1 MKKMQQPVISLIMP
15 VFNAKEPEFR
25 QAIESI
31 LNQTFEDFEFIIIN
45 DGSTN
50 NSEEV
55 ALSYSDKRIRYIKN
69 DYNMKLIKT
78 LNKGLGLANGKYIA
92 RLDSD
97 DFCDKTRFEKQVNYL
112 ENNPNVG
119 LLGTFIT
126 IEPTGEK
133 TPLFTDPKE
142 IKILMRYGHNCLAH
156 SSVMFRKSV
165 IDKYN
170 LKYGEY
176 CIYAEDYKLWT
187 EMSLYCDITNLP
199 EYLVSYRLSNDGICA
214 THTAEQQKMTNLI
227 ILDNIIQDFECN
239 KDFMYSILTKYAK
252 NIQLSKLEYYAAE
265 ALLLQVIKYIKAN
278 VGENRGQ
285 GAVRRLVWI
294 LKEMNTPKRN

>member
-1 MKKMQQPVISLIMP
+1 MGHPVISLIMP
-15 VFNAKEPEFR
+15 VYNAKETEFR

-45 DGSTN
+45 DGSDN

-55 ALSYSDKRIRYIKN
+55 ALSYSDDRIRYIKN

-78 LNKGLGLANGKYIA
+78 LNKGLGLTNGKYIA

-97 DFCDKTRFEKQVNYL
+97 DFCDKTRFEKQFNYL
-112 ENNPNVG
+112 ETNPNIG

-133 TPLFTDPKE
+133 TPLLTNPKE
-142 IKILMRYGHNCLAH
+142 IKILLRYGHNCLAH

-165 IDKYN
+165 IDAHN
-170 LKYGEY
+170 LNYGEY

-227 ILDNIIQDFECN
+227 VLDNIISDFDCN
-239 KDFMYSILTKYAK
+239 KDFMYSILTKYTK
-252 NIQLSKLEYYAAE
+252 NIQLTKLEYYAAE
-265 ALLLQVIKYIKAN
+265 ALLLQAIKYIKAN
-278 VGENRGQ
+278 VSEGAGKS
-285 GAVRRLVWI
+285 AVRRLVWI
-294 LKEMNTPKRN
+294 LKEMNTPRN